1 MGPGDP
7 AAHRTNRLPLLPS
20 GPGGVHRV
28 LLHRARPRYSY
39 DIYPIP
45 SIREAM
51 VEQTLMAD
59 EGWHSKSR
67 SRAPT
72 EGARP
77 LMSPHAGE
85 YLPRDPPRSNPPR
98 PFAMAIPTHTPSQP
112 CRALFDGGEGGIRT
126 HGPVAE
132 THAFQACRFVHS
144 RTSPRSDDFKGW
156 HLITQVLGR
165 QGKVEPGPSDRFRW
179 RGATTH
185 RSSAARGLVSPPLT
199 PRARISIMRDY
210 FRGGA

>member
-1 MGPGDP
+1 MFVCQAEDGIRELVRSRGLGDVYKRQ

-77 LMSPHAGE
+77 CLL
-85 YLPRDPPRSNPPR
+85 Y
-98 PFAMAIPTHTPSQP
+98 
-112 CRALFDGGEGGIRT
+112 
-126 HGPVAE
+126 
-132 THAFQACRFVHS
+132 
-144 RTSPRSDDFKGW
+144 TSDAAD
-156 HLITQVLGR
+156 
-165 QGKVEPGPSDRFRW
+165 E
-179 RGATTH
+179 
-185 RSSAARGLVSPPLT
+185 RSSVDLGGR
-199 PRARISIMRDY
+199 RIIKKQRI
-210 FRGGA
+210 A